1 MTLLPFVI
9 LPKVNKEFAKKYIRE
24 KHQATTKR
32 VLTANKMKAKLKE
45 SKQKMCE
52 KRTRRSKREMCKR
65 VQADLRQQ
73 EEELHRDILT
83 SDKKLLIGRKMIK
96 QQDRRI
102 ESKSDLENILH
113 SIDGLSTLE
122 RTINGGRPG
131 TLPNLYGND
140 ATTDFETNQVPYN

>member
-1 MTLLPFVI
+1 MAWLPCFI
-9 LPKVNKEFAKKYIRE
+9 LQKVNKEFAKKFIRE

-32 VLTANKMKAKLKE
+32 VMTANKVKANQKE
-45 SKQKMCE
+45 SEKKICE

-65 VQADLRQQ
+65 IQADLKQQ

-83 SDKKLLIGRKMIK
+83 SDKKLLMRRKMKK
-96 QQDRRI
+96 QQDRSV

-122 RTINGGRPG
+122 RTINGGRG

-140 ATTDFETNQVPYN
+140 AIADLETNQEP